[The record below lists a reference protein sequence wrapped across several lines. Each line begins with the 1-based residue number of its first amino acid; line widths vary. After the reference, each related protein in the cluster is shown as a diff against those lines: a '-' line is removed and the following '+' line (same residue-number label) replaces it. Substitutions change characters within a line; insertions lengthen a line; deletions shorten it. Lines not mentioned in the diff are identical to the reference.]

1 MSEREV
7 SLAETI
13 GAVFLRTVEGMERW
27 AQSRSMWP
35 LMFGSSCCAV
45 EMMHAASSRID
56 LDRFGCLFRPSPR
69 QADLLIVAGTVTRK
83 LAPQVQNLYSQ
94 MLAPRWVI
102 AMGNCAISGGIYQGT
117 ESVIGGVEEIIPVD
131 EYVTGCPPK
140 PEDLAFAIL
149 HLQEKIRKLTLS

>member
-13 GAVFLRTVEGMERW
+13 GAVFLRTLNGMVTW

-56 LDRFGCLFRPSPR
+56 LDRFGCLFDIGPEGGNHGG
-69 QADLLIVAGTVTRK
+69 AIVA
-83 LAPQVQNLYSQ
+83 
-94 MLAPRWVI
+94 
-102 AMGNCAISGGIYQGT
+102 QG
-117 ESVIGGVEEIIPVD
+117 SPEEIVRQGIG
-131 EYVTGCPPK
+131 YTAQF
-140 PEDLAFAIL
+140 LR
-149 HLQEKIRKLTLS
+149 EKLL